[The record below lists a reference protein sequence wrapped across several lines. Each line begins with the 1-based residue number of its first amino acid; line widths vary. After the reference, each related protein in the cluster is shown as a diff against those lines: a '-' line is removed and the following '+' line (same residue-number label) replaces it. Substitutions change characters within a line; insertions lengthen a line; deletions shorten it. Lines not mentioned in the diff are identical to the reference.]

1 MTVDTHGTST
11 AEPVTGPVRQPAPD
25 NHTSPQ
31 EPERPVRVAFYGRRA
46 SVDTREQ
53 GNRSLAMQYLAC
65 LRALPAD
72 ARLVACYYDIGAA
85 GRPHP
90 NPTDHLLVA
99 GRRIGRDGGIA
110 TLLTHAAT
118 TTRRFDH
125 VILTDTSRLTRQAGD
140 FLATAQRLTALGVGL
155 LVINR
160 ADPLHAAPLDQ
171 ATITLLEHLHCA
183 AHDHLFPPPL
193 VADASTAR
201 PTTDPGRSAS

>member
-11 AEPVTGPVRQPAPD
+11 AEPVTGPARQATSGH
-25 NHTSPQ
+25 HTSP
-31 EPERPVRVAFYGRRA
+31 RPVRVAFYGRRA

-53 GNRSLAMQYLAC
+53 DNRTLAMQYLAC

-72 ARLVACYYDIGAA
+72 ARLLGVYYDIGAA

-90 NPTDHLLVA
+90 NPPDDLLVA
-99 GRRIGRDGGIA
+99 GKRIGRDGGIA

-125 VILTDTSRLTRQAGD
+125 VILTDTSRLTRHAGE
-140 FLATAQRLTALGVGL
+140 FLTTLQRLARLGVGL

-171 ATITLLEHLHCA
+171 PTITLLEHLHCA
-183 AHDHLFPPPL
+183 AHDYLFPPPL